1 MDTSAKTPRTFMYE
15 RQVTVPMRD
24 GTRLHAIVFHPS
36 TGTAP
41 ALLVRTPYGAASPQT
56 GMAGT
61 GAAVPHATALVDAGF
76 AVVWVEARGTFGSE
90 GEFTPQ
96 ADDTRDGYDAI
107 DWIVAQPWSNGTVGM
122 YGASYLG
129 IAQWAAAAG
138 GHPALAAI
146 APLQA
151 TMRCYE
157 GLWYHPGGALSL
169 SAVTTWHALMS
180 LNDELRALGR
190 GGGDM
195 ARVMALSA
203 ALADVLSLSD
213 HTPVAEHPLLAGLGS
228 FDEFVA
234 RPDHGAFWD
243 ARDFSQ
249 DIAEMSPPAL
259 LTAGWYDLFIAQQ
272 LRDFESYRA
281 SAGSAEAREGSR
293 LIVGPWD
300 HEPTLT
306 GRFSDHDFGIRASAF
321 ATDLTGEHIRHFRR
335 WLTPD
340 DAAPQ
345 VPPSRVRLFVMGVD
359 EWRDFA
365 EWPPPDARPV
375 EFFLAADGD
384 DSDTGDESG
393 LRSGTLST
401 SPPASVRAWEY
412 TYVPSDPVPTTG
424 GAQIPPAWGF
434 TGPTDQRALDG
445 RTDIVSFRTEP
456 LSADTA
462 VIGYVR
468 ATLFVRSDALDTDF
482 TAKLIDVHPDGRAAV
497 LCDGILRMR
506 YRTSLRHPQLMEP
519 GRVYE
524 VDIDMAATANVFRQG
539 HRVRLDV
546 SSSNFPRFDR
556 NTNTGGIISQ
566 ESIDKAVVA
575 RNAVLTGPQHPSRL
589 VLGVVDPPAGGQGT
603 T

>member
-1 MDTSAKTPRTFMYE
+1 MAPPAFVYE
-15 RQVTVPMRD
+15 RAVTVPMRD
-24 GTRLHAIVFHPS
+24 GTGLDAIVFRPM

-41 ALLVRTPYGAASPQT
+41 TLFVMTPYGAASPQT
-56 GMAGT
+56 GMAGN
-61 GAAVPHATALVDAGF
+61 GAAVPHATVLVDAGF

-96 ADDTRDGYDAI
+96 VNDARDGYDAL
-107 DWIVAQPWSNGTVGM
+107 DWIVSQPWSNGTVGM

-129 IAQWAAAAG
+129 MTQWAAAAG

-146 APLQA
+146 APMQT
-151 TMRCYE
+151 TMRWYE
-157 GLWYHPGGALSL
+157 GFWYHPGGALSL

-190 GGGDM
+190 GGGDLR
-195 ARVMALSA
+195 RVMALST
-203 ALADVLSLSD
+203 ALGDGLSLND
-213 HTPVAEHPLLAGLGS
+213 HTPIAVHPLLAGAGS

-234 RPDHGAFWD
+234 RPDHGEFWE
-243 ARDFSQ
+243 ARDFSR
-249 DIAEMSPPAL
+249 DIPQMSPPAL
-259 LTAGWYDLFIAQQ
+259 MTAGWYDLFIGQQ
-272 LRDFESYRA
+272 LRDFELYRDT
-281 SAGSAEAREGSR
+281 AGSAEAREGSR

-300 HEPTLT
+300 HEPTLA
-306 GRFSDHDFGIRASAF
+306 GHFSDHDFGNRASAF

-335 WLTPD
+335 WLTPS
-340 DAAPQ
+340 DAAPRG
-345 VPPSRVRLFVMGVD
+345 PSSRVKLFVMGVD
-359 EWRDFA
+359 EWRDF
-365 EWPPPDARPV
+365 EDWPPPEARPV
-375 EFFLAADGD
+375 EFFLAAEDGD
-384 DSDTGDESG
+384 SDDGG
-393 LRSGTLST
+393 LRSGTLITRPPT
-401 SPPASVRAWEY
+401 SGRTWEY

-434 TGPTDQRALDG
+434 TGPTDQRALDD
-445 RTDIVSFRTEP
+445 RSDIVSFQTEP
-456 LSADTA
+456 LPTDTG

-482 TAKLIDVHPDGRAAV
+482 TAKLIDVHPDGRAAL

-519 GRVYE
+519 GRTYE
-524 VDIDMAATANVFRQG
+524 IDIDMAATANVFQQG
-539 HRVRLDV
+539 HRIRLDV

-556 NTNTGGIISQ
+556 NTNTGGIIDQ

-575 RNAVLTGPQHPSRL
+575 RNAVLTGPEHPSRL
-589 VLGVVDPPAGGQGT
+589 VLNVVGSPEHGQGT